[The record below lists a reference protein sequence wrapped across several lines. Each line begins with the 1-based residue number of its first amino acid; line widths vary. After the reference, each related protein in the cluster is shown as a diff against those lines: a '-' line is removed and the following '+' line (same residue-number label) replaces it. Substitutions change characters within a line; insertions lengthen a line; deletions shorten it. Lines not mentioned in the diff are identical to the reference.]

1 MGSVWDG
8 KESIF
13 RNYGGIL
20 GVHDEIVVAMRMR
33 TGQLCYV
40 DVVWE
45 NPVGNIASQEK
56 IKLEPTWTVFFQK
69 PKIERPLMPGIW
81 KVKLLDA
88 NKKAPLTQATFLVT
102 PLMYD
107 KKTPLWD
114 PVSVNGKRM
123 SAAQPGMDV
132 HKYIEWKANVLK
144 TGEDLQDW
152 VDSLVGRFWS
162 LDSPS
167 SICISTVNSQD
178 CGEIP
183 SCESTQWSTLSP
195 DPKSELGPVQPNGR
209 IS

>member
-1 MGSVWDG
+1 MWDG

-20 GVHDEIVVAMRMR
+20 GVHDEIVVAMRMK
-33 TGQLCYV
+33 TGHLCHV
-40 DVVWE
+40 DVAWE
-45 NPVGNIASQEK
+45 NPVGNIAIQEK
-56 IKLEPTWTVFFQK
+56 IKLEPSWTVSFHK

-81 KVKLLDA
+81 KVRFIDIS
-88 NKKAPLTQATFLVT
+88 NKTPLMEATFLVT

-114 PVSVNGKRM
+114 PVAVNGKRV

-132 HKYIEWKANVLK
+132 HKYIEWKTNVHK
-144 TGEDLQDW
+144 TGAALESWIDD
-152 VDSLVGRFWS
+152 LVGHFWS

-167 SICISTVNSQD
+167 PICMSTSNPQN
-178 CGEIP
+178 CGEEITA
-183 SCESTQWSTLSP
+183 CESTEWSTLSP
-195 DPKSELGPVQPNGR
+195 DPKSELGPVQPSGR